1 MNITSI
7 RAGLRTLGRST
18 LGRRTGMRNAL
29 VGAAVLVATG
39 FAPTDSQDESK
50 NEFDIEMTRTALQEW
65 VDTQRIRAEELEAWR
80 QDQVTL
86 SERILLI
93 RDKIESARETSMA
106 IQEEIRSTDESLT
119 TANAEHS
126 QLVEALATLEPQ
138 IVALESRVRRLIPTL
153 PEPLLDT
160 LDLLVKRIPED
171 SANTK
176 ASMTERFQNVVGI
189 LNAANKF
196 NREIQPVTELRRLE
210 NGSMAEVRTLYI
222 GLSIAYYATRSGDS
236 GGVGYPTDNG
246 WTWTALDSSAIDIA
260 RAIEIFEGAE
270 QATVVGLPL
279 TVGEV
284 AR

>member
-1 MNITSI
+1 
-7 RAGLRTLGRST
+7 
-18 LGRRTGMRNAL
+18 MRNAL